1 MTDILDQTR
10 CLEIGYFY
18 VGIELRIILVQSTV
32 RLHRLQ
38 KKTFQRWTW
47 HRRTTYQSI
56 ALVIMIILRTGYNTG
71 RVMPT
76 SSRQKGFKVHL
87 NRHGRDLIRSN
98 YLKIAKKGVA
108 YGHSLKL
115 QTKILSVYFTSNN
128 IPELR
133 WRSVLICQQ
142 FETGWAFD
150 LSKTRRVRVS

>member
-1 MTDILDQTR
+1 
-10 CLEIGYFY
+10 
-18 VGIELRIILVQSTV
+18 
-32 RLHRLQ
+32 
-38 KKTFQRWTW
+38 
-47 HRRTTYQSI
+47 
-56 ALVIMIILRTGYNTG
+56 MIILRTGYNTG

-133 WRSVLICQQ
+133 
-142 FETGWAFD
+142 
-150 LSKTRRVRVS
+150 